1 MDIIIGFLWI
11 LLDYIIIQGI
21 LIQVQIVGEAVY

>member
-1 MDIIIGFLWI
+1 MDKIIGFLWI